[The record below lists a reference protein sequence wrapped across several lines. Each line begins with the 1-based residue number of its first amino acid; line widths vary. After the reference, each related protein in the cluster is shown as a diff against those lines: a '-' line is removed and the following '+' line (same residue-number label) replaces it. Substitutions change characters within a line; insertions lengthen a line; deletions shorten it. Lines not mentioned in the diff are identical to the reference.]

1 MAKADDFGAPVE
13 IEVAGRPIQITNPNK
28 PMFPSVGANKVE
40 RTKLD
45 LARYYVSVGDAI
57 MGTLEDRPVLLE
69 RYPNGVRGKSF
80 FQKRIPDSAPDWL
93 HTTTVQTINGT
104 PSRALVIAD
113 LAHVLWAANQGV
125 LGLHVWPFRASEPDE
140 ADEMRIDL
148 DPAPGVT
155 FEQVRESAA
164 LVRDYLAELA
174 MLGFAKTTG
183 SKGIHIYVRVEPGW
197 DSFAI
202 RGAVVALARELSR
215 RHPELI
221 TDKWWKEERGKRVF
235 VDFNQNAPHKNMFGA
250 WGVRPRV
257 GAQVSTPF
265 GWDELTL
272 IDPETCTIDTVP
284 HRLAALGDP
293 WELMDE
299 APCSIAPLVER
310 FAADLADGIPDAP
323 WPPVYPKMP
332 NEAPRVQPSRAKQR
346 PAD

>member
-1 MAKADDFGAPVE
+1 MAKADEFGAPVE
-13 IEVAGRPIQITNPNK
+13 IEAAGRIVPITNPNK
-28 PMFPSVGANKVE
+28 PMFPSVGPKKVQ

-57 MGTLEDRPVLLE
+57 MRTLADRPVLLE

-80 FQKRIPDSAPDWL
+80 FQKRIPDSAPGWL
-93 HTTTVQTINGT
+93 HTTTVETINGT

-113 LAHVLWAANQGV
+113 LAHVLWASNQGV
-125 LGLHVWPFRASEPDE
+125 LGLHVWPYRASEPDE

-148 DPAPGVT
+148 DPTPGVT
-155 FEQVRESAA
+155 FDQVREAAA
-164 LVRDYLAELA
+164 LVRDYLAELG

-202 RGAVVALARELSR
+202 RGAVIALARELSER
-215 RHPELI
+215 QPNLI
-221 TDKWWKEERGKRVF
+221 TDRWWKEERGDRVF
-235 VDFNQNAPHKNMFGA
+235 VDYNQNAPHKNMFGA

-265 GWDELTL
+265 RWDELDT
-272 IDPETCTIDTVP
+272 INPETCTIDTVS
-284 HRLAALGDP
+284 HRLAAHGDP

-310 FAADLADGIPDAP
+310 FAADLAGGVPDAP
-323 WPPVYPKMP
+323 WPPQYPKMP
-332 NEAPRVQPSRAKQR
+332 NEAPRVQPSRAR
-346 PAD
+346 HD